1 MRRPSYPEG
10 RPLCVPTG
18 GVVSLLPACAAPG
31 RALLAG
37 AASSLVFPRLA
48 KSEQPVDAAP
58 GFSLACCTLAPQPIA
73 HPLVS
78 PRRRAAGQLPQPLE
92 RRQNSSG
99 AKQRSY
105 KMTSPVYSTATWR
118 PTKKTP
124 ADGGCAEGAGP
135 LTAVAAPKSG
145 WPTAVAAGC
154 EVELAELGVVQ
165 PSIKRK

>member
-73 HPLVS
+73 HPLIS
-78 PRRRAAGQLPQPLE
+78 PRRRAQPANFHQPLE
-92 RRQNSSG
+92 RRQNSSFWCKAAQLQDDLPRVQYCYMAPDQKNAG
-99 AKQRSY
+99 RR
-105 KMTSPVYSTATWR
+105 WLR
-118 PTKKTP
+118 RRRWPT
-124 ADGGCAEGAGP
+124 DCGGCAEVWLAHCG
-135 LTAVAAPKSG
+135 
-145 WPTAVAAGC
+145 GC
-154 EVELAELGVVQ
+154 WLRG
-165 PSIKRK
+165 